1 MRAQAIVTKPPKK
14 RGMKG
19 RHKKTDTTRALV
31 SKLDRVFSRFVRMKY
46 ADNDGQVS
54 CVTCGKQAHWKEV
67 HAGHFVKRQHMSLR
81 WDERNVMPQ
90 CVRCNLHMG
99 GRQDDYA
106 AYIVNEYG
114 HATFADLI
122 AKKHETKKWTRP
134 ELQELIDIYSER
146 VRVLENC
153 RKFLV

>member
-1 MRAQAIVTKPPKK
+1 MKPKK
-14 RGMKG
+14 RRMKG
-19 RHKKTDTTRALV
+19 GTTRALV
-31 SKLDRVFSRFVRMKY
+31 AKLDRVFSRFVRMKY

-122 AKKHETKKWTRP
+122 AKKHETKKWTRT
-134 ELQELIDIYSER
+134 ELEELISTYSER
-146 VRVLENC
+146 VKMLESSGKCAGMNS
-153 RKFLV
+153 

>member
-14 RGMKG
+14 RVMKG
-19 RHKKTDTTRALV
+19 RRKKTDTTRALV
-31 SKLDRVFSRFVRMKY
+31 NKLDRIFSRFTRMKH

-54 CVTCGKQAHWKEV
+54 CVTCGKQDHWKNV

-90 CVRCNLHMG
+90 CCKCNLYMG

-134 ELQELIDIYSER
+134 ELEELIATYSER
-146 VRVLENC
+146 VRMLESSG
-153 RKFLV
+153 KFL

>member
-1 MRAQAIVTKPPKK
+1 MKPRKS
-14 RGMKG
+14 GIKG
-19 RHKKTDTTRALV
+19 RRKKTDTTRALV
-31 SKLDRVFSRFVRMKY
+31 NKLDRVFSRFVRMKH
-46 ADNDGQVS
+46 ADNDGQIS
-54 CVTCGKQAHWKEV
+54 CVTCGKQAQWNEV

-134 ELQELIDIYSER
+134 ELEELIQKYSER
-146 VRVLENC
+146 VSLLENSGKLL
-153 RKFLV
+153 R

>member
-1 MRAQAIVTKPPKK
+1 MHKK
-14 RGMKG
+14 RRMKG
-19 RHKKTDTTRALV
+19 GTTRALV
-31 SKLDRVFSRFVRMKY
+31 SKLDRVFSRLVRMKH
-46 ADNDGQVS
+46 ADNDGTVS
-54 CVTCGKQAHWKEV
+54 CVTCGKRAHWKEV

-122 AKKHETKKWTRP
+122 AKKHETKKWTRA
-134 ELQELIDIYSER
+134 ELQELIETYTAR
-146 VRVLENC
+146 VAALESSGKC
-153 RKFLV
+153 GV